1 MGGAKQAGKDP
12 SVLSAVLLQSPRRG
26 EETFILVKRLSDSE
40 ESTSRLSVP
49 PKCQNF
55 QNVSR
60 GTMSWN
66 ILQASLVPS
75 QVYQVKVRSLVV
87 PKDRA
92 IYGGIPSELS
102 LPATWTS
109 HEGSLTPQ
117 ICRMTANIT
126 FLLPYC
132 VYSDQH
138 HFLCA
143 VFPRQPPGR
152 PTP

>member
-12 SVLSAVLLQSPRRG
+12 SVLSAVLLQKTRRG
-26 EETFILVKRLSDSE
+26 EKTFILVKRQSDSG
-40 ESTSRLSVP
+40 ESTGRLSVP
-49 PKCQNF
+49 PKCQDF
-55 QNVSR
+55 QNVSK
-60 GTMSWN
+60 GAMSWN

-87 PKDRA
+87 PGDGA
-92 IYGGIPSELS
+92 VYEGIPSELS

-109 HEGSLTPQ
+109 HEGSVPPQ
-117 ICRMTANIT
+117 ICRMTTNIT
-126 FLLPYC
+126 FLLTYC

-138 HFLCA
+138 HFPCA
-143 VFPRQPPGR
+143 VFPRQPPGP